1 MGCRCRSCGF
11 LVIHFRGSIYVNFA
25 IGADRDHCFIIPGDG
40 PPVCRKVKSHGTMV
54 SVSPME
60 TQEIL
65 RTSIEVDGYV
75 GKLDL
80 RANEK
85 IVHNLV
91 LGMDF
96 GVESDV

>member
-1 MGCRCRSCGF
+1 
-11 LVIHFRGSIYVNFA
+11 
-25 IGADRDHCFIIPGDG
+25 
-40 PPVCRKVKSHGTMV
+40 
-54 SVSPME
+54 ME